1 MRILVVEDTED
12 LADAIIQRLRKHGY
26 AIDWAA
32 DGYQAEELL
41 AGETYQL
48 VILDLMLPGPD
59 GQTLLRQLRRKGD
72 QTPVLV
78 VTARSRVDT
87 KVDALDLGADDYV
100 VKPFDFRELEA
111 RCRALLRRHH
121 GIAASEQVFGNM
133 VFDTAT
139 KKVTVEAQAVDL
151 SAREFRLLELFL
163 SNLNRVMAKDT
174 LIDRLCS
181 LDQPVAPNAI
191 ELYVS
196 RLRRKLERASVVIR
210 TVHGQGYVAEKP
222 DARPDA
228 RPDGRH
234 DAP

>member
-12 LADAIIQRLRKHGY
+12 LADAIIQRMRKHGY

-41 AGETYQL
+41 ATERYQL

-72 QTPVLV
+72 DTPVLV

-121 GIAASEQVFGNM
+121 GIATSEQVFGNLS
-133 VFDTAT
+133 FDTST
-139 KKVTVEAQAVDL
+139 KKVAIDGQPIDL

-163 SNLNRVMAKDT
+163 SSLNKVMSKDT

-196 RLRRKLERASVVIR
+196 RLRKKLEGASVVIR
-210 TVHGQGYVAEKP
+210 TLHGQGYVAEQKNG
-222 DARPDA
+222 A
-228 RPDGRH
+228 
-234 DAP
+234 

>member
-32 DGYQAEELL
+32 DGEQALELL

-59 GQTLLRQLRRKGD
+59 GQTILKQLRRRGD
-72 QTPVLV
+72 TTPVLV

-121 GIAASEQVFGNM
+121 GMASSEQSFGNLT
-133 VFDTAT
+133 FDAAA
-139 KKVTVEAQAVDL
+139 KKVTVDARPVEL

-163 SNLNRVMAKDT
+163 ANLNKVMSKDR
-174 LIDRLCS
+174 LIDQLCS
-181 LDQPVAPNAI
+181 LDQAVAPNAI

-196 RLRRKLERASVVIR
+196 RLRRKLDGASVVIR
-210 TVHGQGYVAEKP
+210 TLHGQGYVAER
-222 DARPDA
+222 A
-228 RPDGRH
+228 H
-234 DAP
+234 DR